1 MLKNIFYSSSRI
13 LFIFN
18 ALYAVL
24 FKKEAVFKKIEH
36 GSCSIR
42 SAVSFLLFLRH
53 KTFFVVFHPIL
64 RLTCV
69 ILKPMTKKETDFERM
84 VREHKSTVYT
94 VCYMFSKDTDEVNDL
109 FQEVLINLWKGFDSF
124 RGESKVDTWIWRIA
138 LNTCISDD
146 RKKKRRGERVPLE
159 MAADLYTDT
168 DEDTK
173 QIRQLYARIN
183 KLGIMDRALVLLW
196 LENLSYEEIGAIA
209 GISAKNVSVKLVR
222 IKQQLMKMSD
232 NQEC

>member
-1 MLKNIFYSSSRI
+1 
-13 LFIFN
+13 
-18 ALYAVL
+18 
-24 FKKEAVFKKIEH
+24 
-36 GSCSIR
+36 
-42 SAVSFLLFLRH
+42 
-53 KTFFVVFHPIL
+53 
-64 RLTCV
+64 
-69 ILKPMTKKETDFERM
+69 M

-109 FQEVLINLWKGFDSF
+109 FQEVLINLWKGFDGF

-159 MAADLYTDT
+159 MAADLYADT

>member
-1 MLKNIFYSSSRI
+1 MDTL
-13 LFIFN
+13 
-18 ALYAVL
+18 
-24 FKKEAVFKKIEH
+24 EAKFAE
-36 GSCSIR
+36 
-42 SAVSFLLFLRH
+42 
-53 KTFFVVFHPIL
+53 
-64 RLTCV
+64 
-69 ILKPMTKKETDFERM
+69 M
-84 VREHKSTVYT
+84 VREHKGIIFTA
-94 VCYMFSKDTDEVNDL
+94 CYMFSKDQDEVNDL
-109 FQEVLINLWKGFDSF
+109 FQEVLINLWKGFDGF

-173 QIRQLYARIN
+173 QIRQLYARLN

-196 LENLSYEEIGAIA
+196 LENLSYEDIGAIA

-232 NQEC
+232 NQEL

>member
-1 MLKNIFYSSSRI
+1 M
-13 LFIFN
+13 
-18 ALYAVL
+18 
-24 FKKEAVFKKIEH
+24 
-36 GSCSIR
+36 
-42 SAVSFLLFLRH
+42 
-53 KTFFVVFHPIL
+53 
-64 RLTCV
+64 
-69 ILKPMTKKETDFERM
+69 
-84 VREHKSTVYT
+84 
-94 VCYMFSKDTDEVNDL
+94 
-109 FQEVLINLWKGFDSF
+109 
-124 RGESKVDTWIWRIA
+124 DTWIWRVA

-232 NQEC
+232 NQEF

>member
-1 MLKNIFYSSSRI
+1 
-13 LFIFN
+13 
-18 ALYAVL
+18 
-24 FKKEAVFKKIEH
+24 
-36 GSCSIR
+36 
-42 SAVSFLLFLRH
+42 
-53 KTFFVVFHPIL
+53 
-64 RLTCV
+64 
-69 ILKPMTKKETDFERM
+69 MTKKETDFERM
-84 VREHKSTVYT
+84 VRESTVYT

-124 RGESKVDTWIWRIA
+124 RGESKVDTWIWRVA

-222 IKQQLMKMSD
+222 IKQQLMQMSD
-232 NQEC
+232 NQEF

>member
-1 MLKNIFYSSSRI
+1 MDWLKQNLPSNHP
-13 LFIFN
+13 LF
-18 ALYAVL
+18 
-24 FKKEAVFKKIEH
+24 
-36 GSCSIR
+36 
-42 SAVSFLLFLRH
+42 
-53 KTFFVVFHPIL
+53 
-64 RLTCV
+64 
-69 ILKPMTKKETDFERM
+69 
-84 VREHKSTVYT
+84 
-94 VCYMFSKDTDEVNDL
+94 NDL
-109 FQEVLINLWKGFDSF
+109 FQEVLINLWKGFDGF

-232 NQEC
+232 NQEF